1 MAYINWEVSLRGMPD
16 KMSLG
21 SRPLNVAL
29 ESEIRVALVEDQRR
43 TREGLQALIE
53 GSQGFLCVAAWRSM
67 EEALSADCSAV
78 PHVLLLDL
86 GLPGMSG
93 IEGIVPMRQ
102 RYPDTAIV
110 ILTVYEDSERVFEA
124 LCAGAN
130 GYLLKNTPPVKLLD
144 SLRDAVMGGS
154 PMSPEIARRV
164 VELFRR
170 FRPPE
175 KAQYNLTPHE
185 LRLLKFLVE
194 GHSYKT
200 AAAELG
206 VSVNTIAFHIQ
217 NIYGKLQVHSKS
229 EAVVRAL
236 RENLL
241 G

>member
-1 MAYINWEVSLRGMPD
+1 MRAQPAKIKLSGRSLTPAD
-16 KMSLG
+16 
-21 SRPLNVAL
+21 
-29 ESEIRVALVEDQRR
+29 ESPIRVALVEDERR
-43 TREGLQALIE
+43 TREGLRALIE
-53 GSQGFLCVAAWRSM
+53 GSQGFLCLSAWRSI
-67 EEALSADCSAV
+67 EEALAADSTIAPA

-86 GLPGMSG
+86 GLPGISG
-93 IEGIVPMRQ
+93 IEGISPLRE
-102 RYPDTAIV
+102 RYPETAIV
-110 ILTVYEDSERVFEA
+110 ILTVYEDNDRVFDA
-124 LCAGAN
+124 LCAGAS

-144 SLRDAVMGGS
+144 SLRDASNGGS

-164 VELFRR
+164 IELFRR

-185 LRLLKFLVE
+185 LRLLKLLVE

-200 AAAELG
+200 AAAQLD
-206 VSVNTIAFHIQ
+206 VSVNTIAFHVQ

-229 EAVVRAL
+229 EAVARAL